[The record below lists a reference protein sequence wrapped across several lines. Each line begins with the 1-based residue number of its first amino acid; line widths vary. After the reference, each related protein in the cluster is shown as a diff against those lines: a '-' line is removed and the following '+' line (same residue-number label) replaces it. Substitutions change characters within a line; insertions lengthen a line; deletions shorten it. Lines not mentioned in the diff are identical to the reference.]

1 MFHGNCKTIQTLL
14 LSRLNDVEEENRTL
28 REMLSERHDAATAR
42 ERELLDNVL
51 ALANPTA
58 ALAVANIRRSMQPT
72 PSAEPIA
79 RGSRQGPRRGFAA
92 TAPARPDRSHAPIL
106 RPEQIRY
113 AKPGESQAQDQ
124 GQDQDLEL
132 DQTGSERE

>member
-1 MFHGNCKTIQTLL
+1 MLHDNCKSIQTLL
-14 LSRLNDVEEENRTL
+14 LSRLNDVEEENRQL
-28 REMLSERHDAATAR
+28 REQMIERHDAATAR

-51 ALANPTA
+51 ALANPNA
-58 ALAVANIRRSMQPT
+58 ALAIANLRRSTMPT
-72 PSAEPIA
+72 PSAELLA
-79 RGSRQGPRRGFAA
+79 RGSRQGPRRSFVA

-113 AKPGESQAQDQ
+113 AKPGEAQDQ
-124 GQDQDLEL
+124 GQEQDLEL